1 MDELKIIWTQQAKA
15 AVKSIYNYYKV
26 KSLQGAK
33 NVKSDLLQSP
43 KAIRFSKQY
52 QLDDINPNYRRI
64 VVRDYKVLY
73 KEKNN
78 RIQIMDIVNTK
89 QSPEKLKNK

>member
-1 MDELKIIWTQQAKA
+1 MSKLEIIWTKQAKA
-15 AVKSIYNYYKV
+15 ALRKIYDYYQE

-43 KAIRFSKQY
+43 KTILFSKQY
-52 QLDDINPNYRRI
+52 QVDDVNPKYRRI

-73 KEKNN
+73 KEDKGA
-78 RIQIMDIVNTK
+78 IQVMDIISTR
-89 QSPEKLKNK
+89 QSPERLKKS

>member
-1 MDELKIIWTQQAKA
+1 MESIKIIWTKQAVQE
-15 AVKSIYNYYKV
+15 VKRIYNYYKK
-26 KSLQGAK
+26 KSLQSAK

-43 KAIRFSKQY
+43 KKIYFSKQY

-64 VVRDYKVLY
+64 VVRDNKILY
-73 KEKNN
+73 KEKDNV
-78 RIQIMDIVNTK
+78 IQIIDVISTL